1 MGQEERFPD
10 ELGSMYVNVRWPKGL
25 SVRRVVNFI
34 ENLQQVLTRRQE
46 MTSSRRFRINRY
58 ARRYRRT
65 RPSSCA
71 YSDALASSGHRAADA
86 NAPAVRKR

>member
-1 MGQEERFPD
+1 MSGEHVCQCEVAEGPLRATSCKLYRKLATSAHAAP
-10 ELGSMYVNVRWPKGL
+10 
-25 SVRRVVNFI
+25 
-34 ENLQQVLTRRQE
+34 QE